1 MLNQAKS
8 IYNVLIYGF
17 IFGAIIGLILY
28 YVFPAY
34 YTNLYLAVLGFFL
47 VVESFIMFLI
57 HNQVKGASDRK
68 MVNTYLLAKTIKT
81 ILALVVIG
89 IYAAI
94 VKDKALVMR
103 FSLWF
108 ILLYIVFLVIESKE
122 LLKIEKHKKNKE
134 L

>member
-1 MLNQAKS
+1 MLNKAKS

-28 YVFPAY
+28 YAFPAY
-34 YTNLYLAVLGFFL
+34 YTNLYLVVLGFFL

-57 HNQVKGASDRK
+57 HNQVKGASDRQ

>member
-57 HNQVKGASDRK
+57 HNQVKGASDRQ